1 MWSRHLLSAVVAVGC
16 LATGP
21 AVDAAASAAGES
33 PVTVATAP
41 RSPPTTAD
49 APLDWARDNRDSVLS
64 AAAHFTIQDNLPAAV
79 LLSRATA
86 ARLDVRSSDSTRRSA
101 AESVLCRAH
110 YRLKNRKEAVEAC
123 GWAVSLARAANSPR
137 ALAIALRMSALLAI
151 EAEDPATAAAS
162 LREGKLAAEKAN
174 DAAMVAVTVNTLG
187 IAAEAAGIT
196 TEATRH
202 YAEAFKLATDAKEP
216 GVAVLAATNLG
227 MLHIANRQPGA
238 ALLRAI
244 SGLPLAKAA
253 KNTQIAFVLQAIEA
267 QSLVQLGRAK
277 EAQTLL
283 ERIMQA
289 AANADARVLGHLY
302 VALAET
308 QLAMK
313 DNAAALVSARHG
325 VELVH
330 NSAVRRAFAELT
342 LADALV
348 ANGKTNDALVLLKNI
363 DAANNTLAGA
373 RADAFARTGDLLLN
387 RGEVKEGAR
396 FLQLALE
403 AHTRLQADQAREQL
417 AFLSTQLDADRR
429 EREMASLRDREAAAE
444 AQSRQVTTQ
453 RNAALLVAVLALLA
467 GFGWWRSRRFERQR
481 ARLAVELANQQQALQ
496 VQTTKQAT
504 LERELDHKRRLE
516 ALGRLTAG
524 VSKDFNTLINMVQQ
538 ATIRL
543 RNRPGVAADPIAA
556 ALVDEAGEAARTGAD
571 LAYQLMSFGR
581 RQNLNPV
588 RLEMPAFLEANV
600 ALLENAAGEAQLE
613 LEVASDVPAV
623 VADRSGLVTALINLV
638 ANARHAIEVRRGS
651 EGAANGPAGTGFSST
666 IGHIRIA
673 ATAVEVVGADEH
685 WPLLPPGTYVAV
697 AVEDNGCGMPAGVL
711 AQAVE
716 PFFTT
721 RLPGE
726 GSGLGLSMVQ
736 GFARQTGGDLRLVS
750 QAGEGTTVTLLL
762 PSINSILPPCSN

>member
-1 MWSRHLLSAVVAVGC
+1 MGFRYFLSAVVAAALLGAA
-16 LATGP
+16 ATGH
-21 AVDAAASAAGES
+21 A
-33 PVTVATAP
+33 
-41 RSPPTTAD
+41 
-49 APLDWARDNRDSVLS
+49 APLDWARATPDAVLS
-64 AAAHFTIQDNLPAAV
+64 AAAQLTIQDSLPAPE
-79 LLSRATA
+79 LLARATA
-86 ARLDVRSSDSTRRSA
+86 VRAAVRSSDSARRSA
-101 AESVLCRAH
+101 AESVLCRAY
-110 YRLKNRKEAVEAC
+110 YRLKSRKEAVEAC

-151 EAEDPATAAAS
+151 EAADPATAAAL

-187 IAAEAAGIT
+187 IAAETAGIT

-202 YAEAFKLATDAKEP
+202 YADAFKLATDAREP
-216 GVAVLAATNLG
+216 GVAALAATNLG

-238 ALLRAI
+238 ALLRAL
-244 SGLPLAKAA
+244 SGLPLATAA
-253 KNTQIAFVLQAIEA
+253 KNTQIAFVLHAIEA

-277 EAQTLL
+277 EAQALL
-283 ERIMQA
+283 ERIMPVDA
-289 AANADARVLGHLY
+289 TADARVLGHLY

-308 QLAMK
+308 QLAMH
-313 DNAAALVSARHG
+313 DNAAALLSARHG

-348 ANGKTNDALVLLKNI
+348 ANGKTNDALAVLKNI
-363 DAANNTLAGA
+363 DAPSNTLAGA
-373 RADAFARTGDLLLN
+373 RADAFARTGDLLLK

-429 EREMASLRDREAAAE
+429 EREMASLRDHEAAVE
-444 AQSRQVTTQ
+444 AQNRQMTTQ
-453 RNAALLVAVLALLA
+453 RNAAILVALLALLA
-467 GFGWWRSRRFERQR
+467 GFGWWRSHRFERQR
-481 ARLAVELANQQQALQ
+481 AKLAVELANQQQALQ
-496 VQTTKQAT
+496 VQTTKQAA

-524 VSKDFNTLINMVQQ
+524 VAQDFNTLINMVQQ

-543 RNRPGVAADPIAA
+543 RNRASVAADPIAA

-571 LAYQLMSFGR
+571 LTYQLMSFGR

-588 RLEMPAFLEANV
+588 RIEFGPFLEANV
-600 ALLENAAGEAQLE
+600 ALLENAAGEAQLD
-613 LEVASDVPAV
+613 LAVAPGVPALL
-623 VADRSGLVTALINLV
+623 ADRSGLVTALINLV
-638 ANARHAIEVRRGS
+638 ANARHAVEARG
-651 EGAANGPAGTGFSST
+651 NGSAGDGLTSNT
-666 IGHIRIA
+666 AIGHIRIA
-673 ATAVEVVGADEH
+673 AHPVEVVGADEH
-685 WPLLPPGTYVAV
+685 WPLLPPSTYVAV
-697 AVEDNGCGMPAGVL
+697 AVEDNGCGMSAGVL

-736 GFARQTGGDLRLVS
+736 GFARQTGGDLRLQS
-750 QAGEGTTVTLLL
+750 EAGKGTTVTLLL
-762 PSINSILPPCSN
+762 PSINSILAPCSN

>member
-1 MWSRHLLSAVVAVGC
+1 MWSRHLLSAVVVACC
-16 LATGP
+16 LATVP
-21 AVDAAASAAGES
+21 AADAAESAAGTS
-33 PVTVATAP
+33 PVTIAAAPLSPAASTA
-41 RSPPTTAD
+41 
-49 APLDWARDNRDSVLS
+49 APLDWARATPDAVLS
-64 AAAHFTIQDNLPAAV
+64 AAVQLTIQDSLPAAA

-86 ARLDVRSSDSTRRSA
+86 ARNAVRASDSTRRSA

-137 ALAIALRMSALLAI
+137 ALAIALRMSALLSI
-151 EAEDPATAAAS
+151 EAADPATAAAL

-187 IAAEAAGIT
+187 IAAETAGIT

-202 YAEAFKLATDAKEP
+202 YAEAFKLATNAREP
-216 GVAVLAATNLG
+216 GVAALAATNLG

-238 ALLRAI
+238 ALLRAL

-253 KNTQIAFVLQAIEA
+253 KNTQIAFVLHAIEA

-277 EAQTLL
+277 EAQALL
-283 ERIMQA
+283 ERIMPGA
-289 AANADARVLGHLY
+289 ATADARVLGHLY

-308 QLAMK
+308 QLALQ

-348 ANGKTNDALVLLKNI
+348 ANGKTNDALAVLKNI
-363 DAANNTLAGA
+363 DASSNTLAGA
-373 RADAFARTGDLLLN
+373 RADAFARTGDLLLK
-387 RGEVKEGAR
+387 RGDVTEGAG

-403 AHTRLQADQAREQL
+403 AHTRLQVDQAREQL

-429 EREMASLRDREAAAE
+429 EREMASLRDREAAVE
-444 AQSRQVTTQ
+444 AKSRQMTTQ
-453 RNAALLVAVLALLA
+453 RNAAILVALLALLA

-481 ARLAVELANQQQALQ
+481 AKLAVELANQQQALQ
-496 VQTTKQAT
+496 VQTTKQAA

-524 VSKDFNTLINMVQQ
+524 VSQDFNTLINMVQQ

-543 RNRPGVAADPIAA
+543 RNRASVAADPIAA

-571 LAYQLMSFGR
+571 LTYQLMSFGR

-588 RLEMPAFLEANV
+588 RIEIGPFLEANV
-600 ALLENAAGEAQLE
+600 ALLENAAGDAQLE
-613 LEVASDVPAV
+613 LAVAPGVPALL
-623 VADRSGLVTALINLV
+623 ADRSGLVTALINLV
-638 ANARHAIEVRRGS
+638 ANARHAV
-651 EGAANGPAGTGFSST
+651 EGAVGHT
-666 IGHIRIA
+666 GHIRIA
-673 ATAVEVVGADEH
+673 AHPVEVVGADEH

-697 AVEDNGCGMPAGVL
+697 AVEDNGCGMSAGVL

-736 GFARQTGGDLRLVS
+736 GFARQTGGDLRLQS
-750 QAGEGTTVTLLL
+750 EAGKGTTVTLLL
-762 PSINSILPPCSN
+762 PSINSILAPCSN